1 MDASLAWLFHA
12 QDLTGTGGV
21 AGFYSLLNG
30 WHDAY
35 PETTGYIIQTFVDY
49 YKDCRDES
57 LLTRAVTMADW
68 EISVQLPN
76 GSVRAHCLKKGLSN
90 SPLVFDTG
98 QVLLGW
104 TSLYR
109 YTNEPKY
116 LAASL
121 RATLWLL
128 ENQET
133 DGTWNNHIYRQHCG
147 AYHSRVA
154 WAMLQVAKDSGRDD
168 LHDGAVAFL
177 QWVLTQQ
184 TPSGYFLSTGF
195 RPRGQYFTH
204 AIAYTLEGLIGASQ
218 EVADAAMSKRLV
230 ESVLVTCERLLAEY
244 TRTEMLFGEYQPD
257 FRPTMPHYQCATGTA
272 QLAWCFLKVFEY
284 SRDQRYLHAALA
296 MVDDV
301 KSMQVLRTGNS
312 SLDGSIPGSYPLWGR
327 YQRWRLVT
335 WAAKF
340 LCDALMAKKAVL
352 TALKQAKPN
361 ETLPRKKTE

>member
-1 MDASLAWLFHA
+1 MDASLAWLIHA
-12 QDLTGTGGV
+12 QDLTRTGGV

-35 PETTGYIIQTFVDY
+35 PETTGYIIQTFIDH
-49 YKDCRDES
+49 YKECRDES
-57 LLTRAVTMADW
+57 FLTRALAMADW
-68 EISVQLPN
+68 EIAIQLPN
-76 GSVRAHCLKKGLSN
+76 GGVRAFCLKRGLSN
-90 SPLVFDTG
+90 RPLVFDTG

-109 YTNEPKY
+109 YTKEPKY

-121 RATLWLL
+121 RAAHWLL

-133 DGTWNNHIYRQHCG
+133 NGTWTNYIYRQHCG

-154 WAMLQVAKDSGRDD
+154 WAMLQVANDSERDD
-168 LHDGAVAFL
+168 LRDGAVAFL
-177 QWVLTQQ
+177 QQVLSQQ
-184 TPSGYFLSTGF
+184 GTSGFFPNTGF
-195 RPRGQYFTH
+195 KPRSHYFTH

-218 EVADAAMSKRLV
+218 ELSNAQLSKRLMG
-230 ESVLVTCERLLAEY
+230 SVLLTCEPLLAQY
-244 TRTEMLFGEYQPD
+244 TRTKTLYGEYQPD
-257 FRPTMPHYQCATGTA
+257 FRPTTTHYQCATGTA

-284 SRDQRYLHAALA
+284 SHDQRYLHTALA
-296 MVDDV
+296 MIDDV

-340 LCDALMAKKAVL
+340 LCDALLVKNAA
-352 TALKQAKPN
+352 TSTSPHTKPN
-361 ETLPRKKTE
+361 ETLPRKKIE